1 MDTRFKP
8 PAAAVE
14 FLQQVDPILGEF
26 ISNFGEITRRK
37 TISNPLESLIS
48 SIIGQQVSRP
58 AARSINSKFNSLISG
73 QFEPEHVLSF
83 DDEQLR
89 GCGLSRPKVKY
100 VKSLC
105 QAIVAGSID
114 LNNLEALSDEEV
126 IRMMTTVNGIGIWTA
141 EMFLIFCL
149 ERPNV
154 LSYND
159 LGIRRGIKN
168 LYQLQ
173 ELPTKGFVDQLR
185 QRYSPYNTVASF
197 YLWEASV

>member
-1 MDTRFKP
+1 MDTPFKP
-8 PAAAVE
+8 PAAAIE
-14 FLQQVDPILGEF
+14 FLQQADPVLGKF
-26 ISNFGEITRRK
+26 ISSFGEITRRK
-37 TISNPLESLIS
+37 TISNPLEALIS

-58 AARSINSKFNSLISG
+58 AARSINSKFNNLISC

-83 DDEQLR
+83 NDEQLR
-89 GCGLSRPKVKY
+89 GCGLSRPKIKY

-105 QAIVAGSID
+105 QAIVDGSVD
-114 LNNLEALSDEEV
+114 LNNLEALSDKEV
-126 IRMMTTVNGIGIWTA
+126 IRMLTTVNGIGIWTA

-149 ERPNV
+149 ERPNI

-185 QRYSPYNTVASF
+185 QRYAPFNTLASF